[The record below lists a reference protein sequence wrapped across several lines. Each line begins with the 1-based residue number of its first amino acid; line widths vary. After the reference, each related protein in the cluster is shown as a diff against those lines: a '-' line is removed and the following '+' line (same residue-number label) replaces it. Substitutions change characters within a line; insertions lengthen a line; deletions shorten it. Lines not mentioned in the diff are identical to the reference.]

1 MQKNKKLLD
10 DLLKR
15 RNVFFQGFEI
25 YGGVAGLYDFG
36 PVGCSIKTS
45 IEQIWREHFVMEE
58 EMLEINTTC
67 ITPHVVLEHS
77 GHVSRFTDL
86 LVKDVKTG
94 TGHRADKLLAEWLDN
109 KLEKGKLKEAEAEE
123 FKKILVNVD
132 NYSKEEMAAIFKKL
146 QIKSPE
152 TGNELSDPEPFNL
165 MFKTEIGPS
174 TNLVGYLR
182 PETAQGMFV
191 NFNKLLEFNG
201 GRLPFAAA
209 QIGLGFRNEIA
220 PRNGLVRVREFQM
233 AEIEHFVDPQN
244 KKHPKFKRY
253 ANMKL
258 PLYSAAHQ

>member
-45 IEQIWREHFVMEE
+45 IEQIWREHFVLEE

-109 KLEKGKLKEAEAEE
+109 KLEKGKLKEAEADE

-233 AEIEHFVDPQN
+233 A
-244 KKHPKFKRY
+244 
-253 ANMKL
+253 
-258 PLYSAAHQ
+258 